1 MNARSVIGSVLTLAL
16 LAGQAFVP
24 LTRAACGMPRGD
36 APPAC
41 SFCAGARAPGALD
54 GASLVADRSCCAA
67 QKPPAER
74 DPATVSASRGH
85 ESRAETV
92 AVVAPACVSTAIPI
106 VTGTNL
112 RESPPPLFDS
122 PHRRTTV
129 FLI

>member
-1 MNARSVIGSVLTLAL
+1 MNTRSVIGAVLTLAL
-16 LAGQAFVP
+16 LAGQALVP
-24 LTRAACGMPRGD
+24 LTRAACGMPRGA

-41 SFCAGARAPGALD
+41 SFCAGARASGAPD

-74 DPATVSASRGH
+74 DPATVSASRAH

-92 AVVAPACVSTAIPI
+92 AVIAPTCVSTAIPI

-112 RESPPPLFDS
+112 REAPPPLLDS
-122 PHRRTTV
+122 PHRKTTV
-129 FLI
+129 LLI